1 MKNPTFKDYAKA
13 VIIRIYVPGILI
25 LIPLISHSQER
36 KLKPRQPSVIELT
49 MFEIRLHP
57 NDTMF
62 NQVSFDHLPVK
73 GFPFFT
79 ADPRRDFYAVEQRDS
94 VMRKIDDLF
103 FEE

>member
-1 MKNPTFKDYAKA
+1 MRK
-13 VIIRIYVPGILI
+13 IILLTMLLVPITLI
-25 LIPLISHSQER
+25 AQEH
-36 KLKPRQPSVIELT
+36 KLKARQPSVIELT

-62 NQVSFDHLPVK
+62 NQVNFDHLPVR

-79 ADPRRDFYAVEQRDS
+79 ADPGKEFYTVEQRDS
-94 VMRKIDDLF
+94 VLRKIDDLF

>member
-1 MKNPTFKDYAKA
+1 MLL
-13 VIIRIYVPGILI
+13 VPITLI
-25 LIPLISHSQER
+25 AQER
-36 KLKPRQPSVIELT
+36 KLKARQPGVIELT

-62 NQVSFDHLPVK
+62 NQVSFDHLPVR

-79 ADPRRDFYAVEQRDS
+79 ADPRKEFYTVEQRDS
-94 VMRKIDDLF
+94 VLFIIDALF